1 MRQHEIIDFA
11 RADLRNDVAY
21 FERIYTDQTKL
32 SLCKAH
38 ANSTI
43 FAWTNWESF
52 LRCKQLESDETL
64 KHFARYNGHPNI
76 GKQSKLN
83 DAQHEEQLSDAQHE
97 EQLSDAQHEEQLSDA
112 QHEEKTRVV
121 SVPVLTGA

>member
-38 ANSTI
+38 ANSAI

-64 KHFARYNGHPNI
+64 KHVARYNGHPNV

-83 DAQHEEQLSDAQHE
+83 DAPHEEQLSDAR
-97 EQLSDAQHEEQLSDA
+97 HEEQLSDA
-112 QHEEKTRVV
+112 QHEEKTMVV